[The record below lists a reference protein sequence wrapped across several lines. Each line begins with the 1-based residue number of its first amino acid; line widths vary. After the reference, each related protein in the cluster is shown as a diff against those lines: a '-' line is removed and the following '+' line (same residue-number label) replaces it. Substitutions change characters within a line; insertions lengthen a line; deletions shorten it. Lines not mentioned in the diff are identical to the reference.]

1 MHLKERTCL
10 FTFKCGSD
18 TSKLCTFRQSTSVL
32 SGYRRWNTYMLTVCR
47 HYVKC
52 LHTQGPS
59 CGPSGVAPHLVI
71 ISGLPSSPVLF
82 PPHFLNYVKL
92 PQKCKPLQ
100 LNLTITSL
108 VLLKITHLVLCGV
121 LLEWTRRKLYFC
133 LLVCFIPSIFCFSH
147 CPAHLHIYGHF
158 LLSPYFPP
166 IVRLWREG
174 GIGSGTSSKIVLTL

>member
-1 MHLKERTCL
+1 MHRTKIVREGELINASENSTYPFISTQIPPGNAPFLRGSIVHLKERTCL

-18 TSKLCTFRQSTSVL
+18 TSKLCIFRQSTSVL

-59 CGPSGVAPHLVI
+59 CGPSGVAPQLVI

-121 LLEWTRRKLYFC
+121 LLE
-133 LLVCFIPSIFCFSH
+133 
-147 CPAHLHIYGHF
+147 
-158 LLSPYFPP
+158 
-166 IVRLWREG
+166 
-174 GIGSGTSSKIVLTL
+174 